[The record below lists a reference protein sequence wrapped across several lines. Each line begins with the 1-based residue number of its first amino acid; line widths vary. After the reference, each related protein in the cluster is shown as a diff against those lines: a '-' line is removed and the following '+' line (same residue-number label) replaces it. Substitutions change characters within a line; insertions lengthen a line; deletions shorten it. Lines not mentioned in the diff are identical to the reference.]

1 MVTSYKKIQDK
12 NFLGSWDLITGCDTN
27 GTASYGEIKATI
39 KDVKQEE
46 VIDLMKNNGNGKK
59 KTVVIYFKENLK
71 PMICNS
77 TNLKAIEKATKT
89 QFIEHWINKQMTIYV
104 ETGVY
109 MPGTKKADNI
119 TTDALRIR
127 PFAPTAAKTYTCI
140 DCGCEVEEKIAV
152 YAEKKLGVIVCGECG
167 KKRTESEVNE

>member
-12 NFLGSWDLITGCDTN
+12 NFLGSWDLITGCDN
-27 GTASYGEIKATI
+27 DGVAKYGEVKATI
-39 KDVKQEE
+39 QEVKQEE

-89 QFIEHWINKQMTIYV
+89 QFIEHWVGKQITIYV

-127 PFAPTAAKTYTCI
+127 PFAPVNNIKYICE

-152 YAEKKLGVIVCGECG
+152 YADKKLGVVVCAECG
-167 KKRTESEVNE
+167 KKRMEGNV